1 MGKDNKLHIILLGR
15 RNSGKSSLINALTGQ
30 NIAIVSDVAGTT
42 TDLVK
47 KSYEIPDFASVI
59 FIDTAGI
66 DDTGALGE
74 MRVEKTR
81 NAISQADMALLVVTN
96 NHFGEHEQQLAEQ
109 LKKLEI
115 PFLVIHNKRDESAL
129 TPALKEKLTTTYN
142 CPVIDY
148 STRKDNTDLILNTL
162 KSVKSPKDIFFPQ
175 SENLYTCEREG
186 RKLKVEPEALKEQ
199 KFTVFGMRACDVQGV
214 KVLDQVFLADPV
226 DSFYAARREHGTIV
240 AMACHEPEDSCFC
253 KTFGIDAAEPAA
265 DVAMWQV
272 ADGYAWEAKT
282 EKGQKLTELVKAYL
296 TEQDLTKEVEA
307 EKEAIRTLIDKMPN
321 SNLSLEGWGVGKTK
335 ERFDDPKWKELSDAC
350 LGCGTC
356 TFSCPTCQCYDI
368 KDFNTG
374 NGVQRYR
381 CWDSCMYSDFTM
393 MAAGNNRTTQL
404 QRFRQRFM
412 HKLVYFPD
420 NNDGMYSCVGCGRC
434 VEKCPQ
440 SLNIVKVIKRMGGTK

>member
-1 MGKDNKLHIILLGR
+1 MYKIEKENLE
-15 RNSGKSSLINALTGQ
+15 ALFRK
-30 NIAIVSDVAGTT
+30 IA
-42 TDLVK
+42 
-47 KSYEIPDFASVI
+47 E
-59 FIDTAGI
+59 
-66 DDTGALGE
+66 
-74 MRVEKTR
+74 
-81 NAISQADMALLVVTN
+81 SQ
-96 NHFGEHEQQLAEQ
+96 
-109 LKKLEI
+109 
-115 PFLVIHNKRDESAL
+115 
-129 TPALKEKLTTTYN
+129 
-142 CPVIDY
+142 
-148 STRKDNTDLILNTL
+148 DLILPVKKAGQTNFGLWNEGEEADLETL
-162 KSVKSPKDIFFPQ
+162 KTVKSGKDAFFPQ
-175 SENLYTCEREG
+175 SETLYTCVRDG
-186 RKLKVEPEALKEQ
+186 KKLTVEPEELRSRP
-199 KFTVFGMRACDVQGV
+199 FVVFGMKACDVKGV
-214 KVLDQVFLADPV
+214 AVLDKVFLADPV
-226 DSFYAARREHGTIV
+226 DTFYAARREHGIV
-240 AMACHEPEDSCFC
+240 VSLACHEPEDSCFC

-272 ADGYAWEAKT
+272 ADGDAWEANT

>member
-1 MGKDNKLHIILLGR
+1 MYKIEKENLE
-15 RNSGKSSLINALTGQ
+15 ALFRK
-30 NIAIVSDVAGTT
+30 IA
-42 TDLVK
+42 
-47 KSYEIPDFASVI
+47 E
-59 FIDTAGI
+59 
-66 DDTGALGE
+66 
-74 MRVEKTR
+74 
-81 NAISQADMALLVVTN
+81 SQ
-96 NHFGEHEQQLAEQ
+96 
-109 LKKLEI
+109 
-115 PFLVIHNKRDESAL
+115 
-129 TPALKEKLTTTYN
+129 
-142 CPVIDY
+142 
-148 STRKDNTDLILNTL
+148 DLILPIKKAGQTNFGLWNEGEEADLETL
-162 KSVKSPKDIFFPQ
+162 KTVKSGKDAFFPQ
-175 SENLYTCEREG
+175 SETLYTCVRDG
-186 RKLKVEPEALKEQ
+186 KKLTVEPEELRSRP
-199 KFTVFGMRACDVQGV
+199 FVVFGMKACDVKGV
-214 KVLDQVFLADPV
+214 AVLDKVFLADPV
-226 DSFYAARREHGTIV
+226 DTFYAARRDHGTIV
-240 AMACHEPEDSCFC
+240 ALACHEPEDSCFC